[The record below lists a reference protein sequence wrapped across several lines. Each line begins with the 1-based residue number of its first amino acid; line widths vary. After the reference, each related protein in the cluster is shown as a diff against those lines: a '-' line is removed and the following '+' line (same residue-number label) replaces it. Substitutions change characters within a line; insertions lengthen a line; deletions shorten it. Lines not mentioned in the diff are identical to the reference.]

1 MTIRTGKWLNIS
13 LIEDFFFSLLNS
25 KELGKVVVGKKLPD
39 TLSKDTKRITL
50 IDLGRVR
57 DKTGYGSGVV
67 LVFLFSKSADNGEK
81 NVPVMA
87 EMEEFLRTK
96 VAESRHEHYIIS
108 RGSTYPDYDSTYDM
122 HCNVVEINLSII

>member
-1 MTIRTGKWLNIS
+1 MTGKWLNIS
-13 LIEDFFFSLLNS
+13 QIEDFFFTLLNS

-39 TLSKDTKRITL
+39 TLSKDTRRITL

-67 LVFLFSKSADNGEK
+67 LAFLFSKSAGNGEK

-122 HCNVVEINLSII
+122 HCNVVEINLTII

>member
-1 MTIRTGKWLNIS
+1 MTGKWLNIS
-13 LIEDFFFSLLNS
+13 QIEDFFFTLLNS

-39 TLSKDTKRITL
+39 TLSKGTKRMTL
-50 IDLGRVR
+50 IYLGRVQ
-57 DKTGYGSGVV
+57 DKTAYGSGVV
-67 LVFLFSKSADNGEK
+67 LVFLFSKSAGNGEK

-96 VAESRHEHYIIS
+96 VLESKHEHYIIS

-122 HCNVVEINLSII
+122 HCNVVEINLTII

>member
-1 MTIRTGKWLNIS
+1 MTGKWLNIS
-13 LIEDFFFSLLNS
+13 QIEDFFFTLLNS

-39 TLSKDTKRITL
+39 TLSKGTKRMTL
-50 IDLGRVR
+50 IDLGRIR

-67 LVFLFSKSADNGEK
+67 LVFLFSKSAGNGEK

-122 HCNVVEINLSII
+122 HCNVVEINLTII

>member
-1 MTIRTGKWLNIS
+1 MTGKWLNIS
-13 LIEDFFFSLLNS
+13 QIEDFFFTLLNS

-39 TLSKDTKRITL
+39 TLSKDIKRMTL

-67 LVFLFSKSADNGEK
+67 LVFLFSKSAGNGEK
-81 NVPVMA
+81 DVPVMA

-122 HCNVVEINLSII
+122 HCNVVEINLTII

>member
-1 MTIRTGKWLNIS
+1 MTGKWLNIS

-67 LVFLFSKSADNGEK
+67 LVFLFSKSSDNGEK

-122 HCNVVEINLSII
+122 HCNVVEINLTII

>member
-1 MTIRTGKWLNIS
+1 MTGKWLNIS
-13 LIEDFFFSLLNS
+13 LIEDFFFTLLNS

-39 TLSKDTKRITL
+39 TLSKGTKRMTL
-50 IDLGRVR
+50 IDLGRIR

-67 LVFLFSKSADNGEK
+67 LVFLFSKSAGNGEK
-81 NVPVMA
+81 DVPVMA

-122 HCNVVEINLSII
+122 HCNVVEINLTII

>member
-1 MTIRTGKWLNIS
+1 MTGKWLNIS

-25 KELGKVVVGKKLPD
+25 NELGKVVVGKKLPD

-87 EMEEFLRTK
+87 EMEELLRTK

-122 HCNVVEINLSII
+122 HCNVVEINLTII

>member
-1 MTIRTGKWLNIS
+1 MTGKWLNIS
-13 LIEDFFFSLLNS
+13 QIEDFFYTLLNS

-39 TLSKDTKRITL
+39 TLSKDTKRMTL

-67 LVFLFSKSADNGEK
+67 LVFLFSKSAGNGEK

-122 HCNVVEINLSII
+122 HCNVVEINLTII

>member
-1 MTIRTGKWLNIS
+1 MTGKWLNIS
-13 LIEDFFFSLLNS
+13 QIEDFFFTLLNS

-39 TLSKDTKRITL
+39 TLSKDTKRMTL

-67 LVFLFSKSADNGEK
+67 LVFLFSKSAGNGEK

-96 VAESRHEHYIIS
+96 IAESRHEHYIIS
-108 RGSTYPDYDSTYDM
+108 RGSTYQDYHSTYDM
-122 HCNVVEINLSII
+122 HCNVVEINLTII

>member
-1 MTIRTGKWLNIS
+1 MTGKWLNIS
-13 LIEDFFFSLLNS
+13 QIEDFFFTLLNS

-39 TLSKDTKRITL
+39 TLSKDTKRMTL

-67 LVFLFSKSADNGEK
+67 LVFLFSKSAGNGEK

-87 EMEEFLRTK
+87 EMEEFLRIK

-122 HCNVVEINLSII
+122 HCNVVEINLTII

>member
-1 MTIRTGKWLNIS
+1 MTGQWLNIS
-13 LIEDFFFSLLNS
+13 QIEDFFFTLLNS

-39 TLSKDTKRITL
+39 TLSRDTKRMTL

-67 LVFLFSKSADNGEK
+67 LVFLFSKSAGNGEK
-81 NVPVMA
+81 DVPVMA

-122 HCNVVEINLSII
+122 HCNVVEINLTII

>member
-1 MTIRTGKWLNIS
+1 MTGKWLNIS
-13 LIEDFFFSLLNS
+13 QIEDFFFTLLNS

-39 TLSKDTKRITL
+39 TLSKDAKRMTL

-67 LVFLFSKSADNGEK
+67 LVFLFSKSAGNGEK
-81 NVPVMA
+81 DVPVMA

-122 HCNVVEINLSII
+122 HCNVVEINLTII

>member
-1 MTIRTGKWLNIS
+1 MTGKWLNIS
-13 LIEDFFFSLLNS
+13 LIEDFFYTLLNS

-39 TLSKDTKRITL
+39 TLSKDAKRMTL

-67 LVFLFSKSADNGEK
+67 LVFLFSKSAGNGEK

-122 HCNVVEINLSII
+122 HCNVVEINLTII

>member
-1 MTIRTGKWLNIS
+1 MTGKWLNIS

-50 IDLGRVR
+50 IDLGMVR

-122 HCNVVEINLSII
+122 HCNVVEINLTIK

>member
-1 MTIRTGKWLNIS
+1 MTGKWLNIS
-13 LIEDFFFSLLNS
+13 QIEDFFFTLLNS

-39 TLSKDTKRITL
+39 TLSKDTKRMTL

-67 LVFLFSKSADNGEK
+67 LVFLFSKSAGNGEK
-81 NVPVMA
+81 DVPVMA

-108 RGSTYPDYDSTYDM
+108 RGSTYQDYHSTYDM
-122 HCNVVEINLSII
+122 HCNVVEINLTII

>member
-1 MTIRTGKWLNIS
+1 MTGQWLNIS
-13 LIEDFFFSLLNS
+13 QIEDFFYTLLNS

-39 TLSKDTKRITL
+39 TLSKDIKRMTL

-67 LVFLFSKSADNGEK
+67 LVFLFSKSAGNGEK

-96 VAESRHEHYIIS
+96 VADSRHEHYIIS

-122 HCNVVEINLSII
+122 HCNVVEINLTII

>member
-1 MTIRTGKWLNIS
+1 MTGKWLNIS
-13 LIEDFFFSLLNS
+13 QIEDFFYTLLKS
-25 KELGKVVVGKKLPD
+25 DKLGKVVVGKKLPD
-39 TLSKDTKRITL
+39 TLSKGTKRMTL

-67 LVFLFSKSADNGEK
+67 LVFLFSKSAGNGEK

-122 HCNVVEINLSII
+122 HCNIVEINLTII

>member
-1 MTIRTGKWLNIS
+1 MTGKWLNIS

-122 HCNVVEINLSII
+122 HCNVVEINLTII

>member
-1 MTIRTGKWLNIS
+1 MTGKWLNIS

-25 KELGKVVVGKKLPD
+25 NELGKVVVGKKLPD

-108 RGSTYPDYDSTYDM
+108 RGSTYPDYDRNYDM
-122 HCNVVEINLSII
+122 HCNVVEINLTVK

>member
-1 MTIRTGKWLNIS
+1 MTGKWLNIS
-13 LIEDFFFSLLNS
+13 QIEDFFFTLLNS

-39 TLSKDTKRITL
+39 TLNKDTKRMTL

-67 LVFLFSKSADNGEK
+67 LVFLFSKSAGNGEK

-122 HCNVVEINLSII
+122 HCNVVEINLTII

>member
-1 MTIRTGKWLNIS
+1 MTGKWLNIS

-25 KELGKVVVGKKLPD
+25 NELGKVVVGKKLPD

-67 LVFLFSKSADNGEK
+67 LVFLFSKSAGNGEK

-108 RGSTYPDYDSTYDM
+108 RGSTYQDYHSTYDM
-122 HCNVVEINLSII
+122 HCNVVEINLTII

>member
-1 MTIRTGKWLNIS
+1 MTGKWLNIS

-25 KELGKVVVGKKLPD
+25 NELGKVVVGKKLPD

-57 DKTGYGSGVV
+57 DKIGYGSGVV
-67 LVFLFSKSADNGEK
+67 LVFLFAKSADNGEK
-81 NVPVMA
+81 NVPEMA
-87 EMEEFLRTK
+87 EMEEFLRNK

-108 RGSTYPDYDSTYDM
+108 RGSTYQDYDSTYDM
-122 HCNVVEINLSII
+122 HCNVVEINLTII

>member
-1 MTIRTGKWLNIS
+1 MTGKWLNIS
-13 LIEDFFFSLLNS
+13 QIEDFFFTLLNS

-39 TLSKDTKRITL
+39 TLSKDTKRMTL

-57 DKTGYGSGVV
+57 DKTDYGSGVV
-67 LVFLFSKSADNGEK
+67 LVFLFSKSAGNGEK

-96 VAESRHEHYIIS
+96 VTESRHEHYIIS

-122 HCNVVEINLSII
+122 HCNVVEINLTII

>member
-1 MTIRTGKWLNIS
+1 MTGQWLNIS
-13 LIEDFFFSLLNS
+13 LIEDFFFTLLNS

-39 TLSKDTKRITL
+39 TLSKDTKRMTL

-67 LVFLFSKSADNGEK
+67 LVFLFSKSAGNGEK

-122 HCNVVEINLSII
+122 HCNVVEINLTII

>member
-1 MTIRTGKWLNIS
+1 MTGKWLNIS
-13 LIEDFFFSLLNS
+13 LIEDFFYTLLNS

-39 TLSKDTKRITL
+39 TLSKGTKRMTL

-67 LVFLFSKSADNGEK
+67 LVFLFSKSAGNGEK

-108 RGSTYPDYDSTYDM
+108 RGSTYPDYDSSCDM
-122 HCNVVEINLSII
+122 HCNVVEINLTII

>member
-1 MTIRTGKWLNIS
+1 MTGKWLNIS
-13 LIEDFFFSLLNS
+13 LIEDFFYTLLNS

-39 TLSKDTKRITL
+39 TLSKDTKRMTL

-67 LVFLFSKSADNGEK
+67 LVFLFSKSAGNGEK

-122 HCNVVEINLSII
+122 HCNVVEINLTII

>member
-1 MTIRTGKWLNIS
+1 MTGKWLNIS
-13 LIEDFFFSLLNS
+13 LIEDFFYTLLNS

-39 TLSKDTKRITL
+39 TLSKDTKRMTL

-67 LVFLFSKSADNGEK
+67 LVFLFSKSAGNGEK
-81 NVPVMA
+81 DVPVMA

-122 HCNVVEINLSII
+122 HCNVVEINLTII

>member
-1 MTIRTGKWLNIS
+1 MTGQWLNIS
-13 LIEDFFFSLLNS
+13 QIEDFFFTLLNS

-39 TLSKDTKRITL
+39 TLSKGTKRMTL
-50 IDLGRVR
+50 IDLGRIR
-57 DKTGYGSGVV
+57 DRVGYGSGVV
-67 LVFLFSKSADNGEK
+67 LVFLFSKSAENGEK

-122 HCNVVEINLSII
+122 HCNVVEINLTII